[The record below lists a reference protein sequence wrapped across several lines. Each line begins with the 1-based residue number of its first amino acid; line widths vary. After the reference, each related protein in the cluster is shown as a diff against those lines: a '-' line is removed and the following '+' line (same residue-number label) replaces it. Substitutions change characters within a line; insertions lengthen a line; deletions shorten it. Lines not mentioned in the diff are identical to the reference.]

1 MKWNE
6 IRKDIINRCQL
17 VVAPDTT
24 KQIRHIAKQ
33 SKNDIMQLSL
43 EEVFLLAESFLKMK
57 NQYYIIIAYQIL
69 DYKHEDFTIE
79 TYDIFEKFV
88 LNYVSDWWDCDDFM
102 THAFTK
108 LLLKF
113 PNILQKIDSL
123 TTHERFAVRRCAP
136 VLLVIPA
143 RKGLLDINEIFRIC
157 DLVFYDKHY
166 LVQKGYG
173 WLLKEASK
181 KYQSDVVKYLEK
193 NIDIM
198 PRTAFRYALEKLPEN
213 ERKRLMHKLT

>member
-1 MKWNE
+1 MNWKE
-6 IRKDIINRCQL
+6 IKENIIISCQSIE
-17 VVAPDTT
+17 APNKTL
-24 KQIRHIAKQ
+24 KIRHVAKQ
-33 SKNDIMQLSL
+33 NKNVIKQLSL
-43 EEVFLLAESFLKMK
+43 EEILLLAEAFLKMK
-57 NQYYIIIAYQIL
+57 NQYYTIIAYQIL
-69 DYKHEDFTIE
+69 EYKHNEFTKE
-79 TYDIFEKFV
+79 AYHIFESFV
-88 LNYVSDWWDCDDFM
+88 FNYVSDWWDCDDFM

-113 PNILQKIDSL
+113 PEIIPKIDCW

-143 RKGLLDINEIFRIC
+143 RKGLLDIKDVFHIY

-181 KYQSDVVKYLEK
+181 KYQADFIKYLEN
-193 NIDIM
+193 NIDVM

-213 ERKRLMHKLT
+213 ERKRLMTKKI